1 MLQITDLT
9 FNAWGRKFLEDASVS
24 LPPGSKVGLVGRNG
38 IGKSTL
44 FKLILGELAAGGDEI
59 SLPKTAR
66 IGSVDQEHP
75 ATPVSVIETI
85 LEADVERH
93 TLLGRLET
101 AEPEEMGEIWA
112 RLIEI
117 DADAAP
123 ARAAEILVGLGFDH
137 ENQQP
142 DVGILRRLAYA
153 RRLGRRPVR
162 RAGYA
167 AARRTDQLSRSGR
180 RPVA

>member
-44 FKLILGELAAGGDEI
+44 FKLILGELAANGDEI

-75 ATPVSVIETI
+75 ATPVSVVETI
-85 LEADVERH
+85 LEADIERH
-93 TLLGRLET
+93 DLLGRLET
-101 AEPEEMGEIWA
+101 AEPEEMGEIWN

-117 DADAAP
+117 DADGAP
-123 ARAAEILVGLGFDH
+123 ARAAEILAEPALP
-137 ENQQP
+137 EAE
-142 DVGILRRLAYA
+142 RLA
-153 RRLGRRPVR
+153 
-162 RAGYA
+162 
-167 AARRTDQLSRSGR
+167 QLNATAPS
-180 RPVA
+180 P